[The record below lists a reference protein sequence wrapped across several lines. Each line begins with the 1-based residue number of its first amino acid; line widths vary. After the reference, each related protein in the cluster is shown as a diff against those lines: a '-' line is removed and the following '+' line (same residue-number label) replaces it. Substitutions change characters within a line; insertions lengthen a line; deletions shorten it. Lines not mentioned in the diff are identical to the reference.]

1 MGAAVDV
8 PLRFLAKD
16 APSVPNPHKTTA
28 DQLAA
33 EHRKRAQQRQQERDS
48 LAKKQSKAKNAARL
62 RREKEAKERE
72 AARAKASASAAT
84 KARKEDEAAEEA
96 ERQRRAADEAE
107 LRLRMRKVLEGED
120 EERRREATAQRMRDK
135 WRQWSAP
142 SPRNWETNDP
152 FAEYRGELD
161 DDGEG
166 GEEGGGEEEALG
178 DDATEEEV
186 QLAAARKAKAQE
198 RDQAARRI
206 LARSSRTLMEALGL
220 AEDASDAEVDS
231 TVRRLLRLL
240 HPDYSINLALKGT
253 RRHLRIEAAFKRLN
267 GLRDDAEAGAETDGS

>member
-16 APSVPNPHKTTA
+16 APSLPNLHKATA

-33 EHRKRAQQRQQERDS
+33 EHRKRAQQRQQERDN
-48 LAKKQSKAKNAARL
+48 LAKKQAKAKNAARL
-62 RREKEAKERE
+62 KREKEAKERE
-72 AARAKASASAAT
+72 ASRAKASASAAT
-84 KARKEDEAAEEA
+84 KARQMDKATEEM

-107 LRLRMRKVLEGED
+107 LRTWMRKVLEGED
-120 EERRREATAQRMRDK
+120 EERRREATAQRMREK

-142 SPRNWETNDP
+142 SPRHWEPTDP
-152 FAEYRGELD
+152 FAEHRGELD
-161 DDGEG
+161 D
-166 GEEGGGEEEALG
+166 EEEEEEAEEALG
-178 DDATEEEV
+178 GDATEEEV
-186 QLAAARKAKAQE
+186 QQAAARKAKARE

-220 AEDASDAEVDS
+220 HEEASDAEVDS
-231 TVRRLLRLL
+231 TVRKLLRLL

-253 RRHLRIEAAFKRLN
+253 RRHQRIEAAFKRLN
-267 GLRDDAEAGAETDGS
+267 GLRDDAEADGL